1 MEATRDAAGQFK
13 TTKGRP
19 KGSKNHTPARVKN
32 FCLKLFNKNLDNMQ
46 EDLNKLPPEER
57 VSALLEIGRLAL
69 SWYG

>member
-1 MEATRDAAGQFK
+1 MEAIRNAAGQFK

-46 EDLNKLPPEER
+46 EDLNQLPPEDR
-57 VSALLEIGRLAL
+57 VTALIEIGKLGL
-69 SWYG
+69 D